1 MSPPCPRSYP
11 RHKNCCCLTSAWIWM
26 HVIFLERDSLWWP
39 LVAARLVDSGSQA
52 PEVSHSKRWCLPILQ
67 KARPRILFQIS
78 SGVVFLSP
86 WTRFASTC
94 LIYLVT
100 STVSQKAFLTSLRK
114 KEHNLLLPIK
124 GGRSGVQRDWSVFNS
139 SMGYMCRRR
148 EQARWQNRSR
158 MRGIVVC
165 RGYCGCWRRYRC
177 FSSDDF
183 SLCDC
188 WTSERE
194 ATFGRK

>member
-1 MSPPCPRSYP
+1 MSYFWKERAHDGLLSQPALLTPDHRRLRFSY
-11 RHKNCCCLTSAWIWM
+11 
-26 HVIFLERDSLWWP
+26 
-39 LVAARLVDSGSQA
+39 
-52 PEVSHSKRWCLPILQ
+52 SKRWCLPILQ
-67 KARPRILFQIS
+67 KTRPRILFQIS

-100 STVSQKAFLTSLRK
+100 SAVSQKAFLTSLRDK
-114 KEHNLLLPIK
+114 KEQNLLLPIK
-124 GGRSGVQRDWSVFNS
+124 GGRLGVQRDWSVFNP

-148 EQARWQNRSR
+148 DQARWQNRSR

-177 FSSDDF
+177 FILWWFLPVWLLDVRARGHLWEGIKDKR
-183 SLCDC
+183 D
-188 WTSERE
+188 
-194 ATFGRK
+194 